1 MKQMENEDLLLE
13 LLKNTNPDISAY
25 INLISE
31 CPLIQNK
38 IVIELYD
45 DKIQKIIK
53 ENLKEISIKLIETI
67 KLINNTD
74 FAKNIDDLDEKE
86 KQKILKRI
94 KNIL

>member
-1 MKQMENEDLLLE
+1 MEEDI
-13 LLKNTNPDISAY
+13 LLKLIKTTDVSISKY
-25 INLISE
+25 INLINE
-31 CPLIQNK
+31 CPLIQDK
-38 IVIELYD
+38 LVVELYD
-45 DKIQKIIK
+45 DKIQTIIK

-67 KLINNTD
+67 KLINNTE

>member
-1 MKQMENEDLLLE
+1 MNEENLLLE
-13 LLKNTNPDISAY
+13 LIKNTDCDISTY

-38 IVIELYD
+38 ICYELYD

-67 KLINNTD
+67 KLINNTE
-74 FAKNIDDLDEKE
+74 FAKNMKDLNEDE

>member
-1 MKQMENEDLLLE
+1 MKEDILLE
-13 LLKNTNPDISAY
+13 LIKNTDVPISKY
-25 INLISE
+25 INLINE
-31 CPLIQNK
+31 CPLIQDK
-38 IVIELYD
+38 LAIELYD

-67 KLINNTD
+67 KLINNTE

-94 KNIL
+94 KNMF

>member
-1 MKQMENEDLLLE
+1 MGEDILLE
-13 LLKNTNPDISAY
+13 LLKTTDVSISKY
-25 INLISE
+25 INLINE
-31 CPLIQNK
+31 CPLIQDK
-38 IVIELYD
+38 LTVELYD

-74 FAKNIDDLDEKE
+74 FAKNINDLDEKE

-94 KNIL
+94 KNIF

>member
-1 MKQMENEDLLLE
+1 MEEDILLE
-13 LLKNTNPDISAY
+13 LIKNTDVPISNY
-25 INLISE
+25 INLISD
-31 CPLIQNK
+31 CPLIQDK
-38 IVIELYD
+38 LAIELYD

-67 KLINNTD
+67 KLINNEE
-74 FAKNIDDLDEKE
+74 FSKNLDDLDENE

>member
-1 MKQMENEDLLLE
+1 MEEDILLE
-13 LLKNTNPDISAY
+13 LIKNTDVPISNY
-25 INLISE
+25 INLINE

-38 IVIELYD
+38 IYYELYD

-67 KLINNTD
+67 KLINNTE
-74 FAKNIDDLDEKE
+74 FVKNMEDLNEDE

>member
-1 MKQMENEDLLLE
+1 MKEDILLE
-13 LLKNTNPDISAY
+13 LIKNTDVPISKY

-31 CPLIQNK
+31 CPLIQDK
-38 IVIELYD
+38 LVVELYD
-45 DKIQKIIK
+45 DKIQTIIK

-67 KLINNTD
+67 KLINNTE
-74 FAKNIDDLDEKE
+74 FAKNMKDLNEDE

>member
-1 MKQMENEDLLLE
+1 MEDILLE
-13 LLKNTNPDISAY
+13 LIKTTDVPISKY

-31 CPLIQNK
+31 CPLIQDK
-38 IVIELYD
+38 LAVELYD
-45 DKIQKIIK
+45 DKVQKIIK

-94 KNIL
+94 KNMF

>member
-1 MKQMENEDLLLE
+1 MEEDLLLE
-13 LLKNTNPDISAY
+13 LLKTTDCDISRY
-25 INLISE
+25 INLINE
-31 CPLIQNK
+31 CPLIQDK
-38 IVIELYD
+38 LAVELYD

-67 KLINNTD
+67 KLINNAE

-94 KNIL
+94 KNMF

>member
-1 MKQMENEDLLLE
+1 MENEDLLFE
-13 LLKNTNPDISAY
+13 LLKIKDYNIFRYTF
-25 INLISE
+25 LIRE
-31 CPLIQNK
+31 CPLIQDK
-38 IVIELYD
+38 LAVELYD

-67 KLINNTD
+67 KLINNTE
-74 FAKNIDDLDEKE
+74 FAKNMKDLNEDE

>member
-1 MKQMENEDLLLE
+1 MMEEDILLE
-13 LLKNTNPDISAY
+13 LLKNTNCDISTY
-25 INLISE
+25 INLINE

-38 IVIELYD
+38 LAIELYD
-45 DKIQKIIK
+45 DKIQTIIK

-67 KLINNTD
+67 KLINNTE
-74 FAKNIDDLDEKE
+74 FTKNLNELNEDE

>member
-1 MKQMENEDLLLE
+1 MEEDILLE
-13 LLKNTNPDISAY
+13 LIKNTDVPISNY
-25 INLISE
+25 INLINE

-38 IVIELYD
+38 IYYELYD

-67 KLINNTD
+67 KLINNTE
-74 FAKNIDDLDEKE
+74 FVKNMEDLNEDE

-94 KNIL
+94 KKN

>member
-1 MKQMENEDLLLE
+1 MEEDILLE
-13 LLKNTNPDISAY
+13 LIKNTDCDISTY
-25 INLISE
+25 INLINE

-38 IVIELYD
+38 ICYELYD

-67 KLINNTD
+67 KLINNEE
-74 FAKNIDDLDEKE
+74 FSRNFDDLDEKE